1 MADQAR
7 EEQLYPG
14 GIHYTLNDLAD
25 DDIKKVIAR
34 RVYAVVN
41 DPVDEVEFNE
51 DDPRVV
57 FVETC
62 GHGFFALGAPVKM
75 DNRTYPIGTVIGE
88 EDYGVDSRW
97 VKALGWKSRYG
108 LNVELSWDY

>member
-41 DPVDEVEFNE
+41 DPVNEVEFNE

-62 GHGFFALGAPVKM
+62 GHGFIALGAPVKM

-108 LNVELSWDY
+108 LNVEPSRDY